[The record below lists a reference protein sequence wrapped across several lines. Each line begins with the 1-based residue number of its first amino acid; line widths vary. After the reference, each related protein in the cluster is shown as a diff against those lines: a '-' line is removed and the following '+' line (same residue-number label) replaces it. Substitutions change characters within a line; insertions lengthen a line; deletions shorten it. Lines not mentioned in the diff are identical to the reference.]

1 MYKDYRI
8 CDMKAKKTVLV
19 LASTYPRWKKDPE
32 PQFIHELC
40 KRLAKE
46 FHIIALVPDA
56 QETDPNG
63 LLDGVEVIRYRYA
76 PKPFQSLVNNGGI
89 VANLQTYLWKW
100 LLVPGFLLGQ
110 YFTLNHLLKT
120 RTIDLIHAHW
130 LIPQGFIAQQL
141 CKKYNIPFIVTS
153 HGGDLYGLQ
162 GHVLTK
168 IKKNVAESANA
179 MTVVSSAMTIYLQE
193 QQIYPK
199 KLDIIPMGI
208 DLTTRFIPKKDILRN
223 SNEILFV
230 GRLVPKK
237 GINFL
242 LEALTIL
249 IKKHPQ
255 LTLKI
260 AGFGPE
266 EIYLKSL
273 VKQLNLENC
282 VQFLGALS
290 QEQLPTLYQTATV
303 FVAPFI
309 RADNGDQEGLPVALM
324 EAIGCACPIIAGQV
338 AGIKDL
344 LGDDYEEA
352 SVDPRNIKNLAA
364 AIDRI
369 LENPITAQERSERI
383 RTRTLAFIDWENVSK
398 SYAEFIKQNI
408 N

>member
-1 MYKDYRI
+1 
-8 CDMKAKKTVLV
+8 MKNIIV
-19 LASTYPRWKKDPE
+19 LASTYPRWRKDPE

-40 KRLAKE
+40 KRLTKE
-46 FHIIALVPDA
+46 FHVIALVPDA
-56 QETDPNG
+56 QAADPNG
-63 LLDGVEVIRYRYA
+63 YLDDVEVIRYRYA
-76 PKPFQSLVNNGGI
+76 LKQYQSLVNNGGI
-89 VANLQTYLWKW
+89 VANLRTYFWKW
-100 LLVPGFLLGQ
+100 FLVPGFLLGQ
-110 YFTLNHLLKT
+110 YLALNHLLKT
-120 RTIDLIHAHW
+120 RKIDLVHAHW

-179 MTVVSSAMTIYLQE
+179 MTVVSSAMTTYLQE

-199 KLDIIPMGI
+199 KLDVIPMGI
-208 DLTTRFIPKKDILRN
+208 DLTTRFIPQKDILRN
-223 SNEILFV
+223 PNEILFV

-242 LEALTIL
+242 LEALTLL

-260 AGFGPE
+260 VGFGPE

-273 VKQLNLENC
+273 VKRLNLENC

-290 QEQLPTLYQTATV
+290 QEQLPTLYQTSTV

-338 AGIKDL
+338 VGIEDL

-352 SVDPRNIKNLAA
+352 SVDPRNIKNLSA

-369 LENPITAQERSERI
+369 LENPVIAQERSERI

-398 SYAEFIKQNI
+398 NYAELIKQNI